1 MSGKRLMGSTI
12 LGAVLSAS
20 LLLGAAIPASA
31 DQDDHCR
38 HDVQRAER
46 NLDKAVRKYGDTAAK
61 RKIGAINWRRFGSVA
76 ICEATITTGA
86 NEK

>member
-46 NLDKAVRKYGDTAAK
+46 NLDKAVRKYGEHSRQAED
-61 RKIGAINWRRFGSVA
+61 RRHQLEEVRERCHMRGDDHDRH
-76 ICEATITTGA
+76 
-86 NEK
+86 